1 MNVLL
6 IAYFAIAFAVLI
18 GLAVM
23 ILNIGKDIGVCP
35 VSGRVARAASKVIAV
50 GFLAIGLGGVMLA
63 AIALPVLSAAPQIG
77 LLAGL
82 GIVCLCLGLGFSQAM
97 ANLRQVADRASLLA
111 NQAADAPQPA

>member
-1 MNVLL
+1 MNFLL
-6 IAYFAIAFAVLI
+6 ICYFVIALSVLI
-18 GLAVM
+18 ALAMM

-35 VSGRVARAASKVIAV
+35 VSGRVARAASKVISV

-63 AIALPVLSAAPQIG
+63 AIALPILSGTPQVG

-111 NQAADAPQPA
+111 QANAAPEAA